1 MVDAFVRLQRA
12 LAKRYT
18 VQRAVGSGGMAT
30 VYLAEDVK
38 HHRLVAIK
46 LLRSELATALG
57 PERFLR
63 EITLTARLNHP
74 HILPVLDSGEVAGF
88 LFFVMPYVEGETLR
102 DRLNREQQLPVEDAL
117 QISREV
123 ADALSYAH
131 GKGVIHRDIK
141 PENILISS
149 GHAVVADFG
158 IAKAI
163 SAAGGEKLTGTGLAI
178 GTPAYMSPEQAA
190 GGEELDGRS
199 DLYSLGCV
207 LFEMLAG
214 KPPFTGPTVDS
225 VIRQHITVEA
235 PPVTNLRPAVSATVV
250 SAIARALA
258 KTPADRFSQV
268 TLFGEALRDVPASST
283 PAPNLVRGPAHRGR
297 WWIAAATLAL
307 VAIAAAAFTWRAG
320 QRPDPNRRLIVVP
333 PFENRTGDTSLNE
346 LGELAANWVADAILR
361 DGVAEAVPSTV
372 VQDLLRTD
380 LRGSTAPAADLAR
393 RTGARTAIVGEYHRN
408 GDRIEFRGA
417 LVAMPGVK
425 PLLEL
430 DPVTGAAGSAALLN
444 ALELQVLE
452 AVQSRF
458 EAATAPRSYSRPS
471 SVEAYRAFVRG
482 ERFFI
487 EGDYG
492 QAAELHAR
500 AAALDTAWTTPK
512 LYLMFS
518 VLALGRVVAADSLL
532 RILEQR
538 RSSLPPWDASMV
550 DEQRADFSGDQN
562 AAYQAAR
569 RQFAQAPRHWG
580 GINLAWE
587 AMQTNRPHEVL
598 RAARLRDTTTAIG
611 RDYFGWYQ
619 LEAAALHVLGDHRKE
634 LDVALERRRRFPVE
648 AQSLDLEI
656 AARAAMG
663 QHDEVTRLLDQATGK
678 PTGWDSGPGLAY
690 VEFLAH
696 GHEGMARAI
705 LPRVL
710 STYEGFATRPGAIR
724 ADSAAFATGLLAAQN
739 YGRSREW
746 WKRLASVQD
755 TSGEA
760 RRNLAYLAA
769 REGDREAAAREIGQW
784 ELHPPAFSPGLV
796 SYRRAQI
803 AADLGDKS
811 GAIVLLRQ
819 AFAEGYQFSSSI
831 HRDIQLQSIWNDPG
845 FRDLIRPKD

>member
-1 MVDAFVRLQRA
+1 
-12 LAKRYT
+12 
-18 VQRAVGSGGMAT
+18 MAT

-46 LLRSELATALG
+46 LLRPELASAIG

-74 HILPVLDSGEVAGF
+74 HILPVLDSGDVSGF

-102 DRLNREQQLPVEDAL
+102 DRLNREPQLPVDDAL
-117 QISREV
+117 EIAREV
-123 ADALSYAH
+123 GDALSYAH
-131 GKGVIHRDIK
+131 SQGVIHRDIK

-163 SAAGGEKLTGTGLAI
+163 SAAGGEKLTETGLAI
-178 GTPAYMSPEQAA
+178 GTPTYMSPEQAT

-214 KPPFTGPTVDS
+214 KPPFTGPTVES
-225 VIRQHITVEA
+225 IIRQHIAVEA
-235 PPVTNLRPAVSATVV
+235 PPVTNLRPTVPTTVV
-250 SAIARALA
+250 TALARALA
-258 KTPADRFSQV
+258 KTPADRFNQV
-268 TLFGEALRDVPASST
+268 TQFGAALRALPSASST
-283 PAPNLVRGPAHRGR
+283 VDPNPVRESGR
-297 WWIAAATLAL
+297 RRHWLIAAATIAL
-307 VAIAAAAFTWRAG
+307 VAVAGVAVSWRVK
-320 QRPDPNRRLIVVP
+320 QRADPNRRLIVVP
-333 PFENRTGDTSLNE
+333 PFENRTGDKSLNE
-346 LGELAANWVADAILR
+346 LGELAANWVADAIVR

-380 LRGSTAPAADLAR
+380 IRGSAAPVEDLAR
-393 RTGARTAIVGEYHRN
+393 RTGARTAIIGEYHRN

-430 DPVTGAAGSAALLN
+430 DPVTGVAGSAALLN
-444 ALELQVLE
+444 ALELQVLQ

-458 EAATAPRSYSRPS
+458 EDATAPRSYSRPS
-471 SVEAYRAFVRG
+471 SVEAYRTFVRG
-482 ERFFI
+482 EQFFI

-512 LYLMFS
+512 LYLMYS
-518 VLALGRVVAADSLL
+518 VLALGRLVAGDSLL

-550 DEQRADFSGDQN
+550 DQQRADFSGDQN

-598 RAARLRDTTTAIG
+598 HAARLRDTTTAIG

-619 LEAAALHVLGDHRKE
+619 LEAAALHVLGDHPNE
-634 LDVALERRRRFPVE
+634 LDVALERLRRFPVE

-663 QHDEVTRLLDQATGK
+663 QQDEVMSLLDQAAGK
-678 PTGWDSGPGLAY
+678 PTGWDGGPGLAY

-696 GHEGMARAI
+696 GHEDMARTI
-705 LPRVL
+705 LPKVL
-710 STYEGFATRPGAIR
+710 SIYEGFAMRPGANR
-724 ADSAAFATGLLAAQN
+724 ADSVAFATALFAAQN
-739 YGRSREW
+739 YRRSRELW
-746 WKRLASVQD
+746 QRLASAQD

-769 REGDREAAAREIGQW
+769 REGDRGATTREIDQW
-784 ELHPPAFSPGLV
+784 ELHPPPLSPGLV

-803 AADLGDKS
+803 AADLGDTP
-811 GAIVLLRQ
+811 AAVALLRQ
-819 AFAEGYQFSSSI
+819 AFAEGYQFSPSI
-831 HRDIQLQSIWNDPG
+831 HRDIHLQSIWNDRG